1 MNAACDSLLVRAPVL
16 NRGLE
21 IVGYDLRLSAS
32 GVDALS
38 GHGLL
43 QLLAG
48 DSEQENF
55 FLRLPN
61 RFALTG
67 SGQVD
72 AEKPAAPATGRVVV
86 EMDPG
91 SQPVDALT
99 PQARKWK
106 AAGFGICLQRPYSA
120 PVSPETLDLAS
131 YFTVDGAELERDL
144 EKTCNRLRRHSAKQ
158 IAIGVETP
166 ALYDATRHA
175 GCDFFRGYFVTQP
188 SGEQARAI
196 APNYATIV
204 TLMQL
209 AQENA
214 PVAKIEQSLKRDAS
228 LSYKLLRYI
237 NSAGFGL
244 SCEIQSFRHAV
255 AVLGYQNLYRWLA
268 LLLVTAARQ
277 SASSA
282 LVTLAITRGRLAE
295 LIGEGS
301 FESQERDNLFI
312 VGAFSLLDVILRMPL
327 DAVLEQI
334 PLSDNIR
341 DALLRREGPYAPIL
355 SVVAATEAFNQPR
368 SRAQALELAELLGI
382 APQRL
387 NRAQLDALAW
397 AEGLAA

>member
-1 MNAACDSLLVRAPVL
+1 MNAISDSLLVRAPVL
-16 NRGLE
+16 NRSLE

-43 QLLAG
+43 QLLTG

-72 AEKPAAPATGRVVV
+72 ADKPAAPAIGRVVV
-86 EMDPG
+86 EMDPAT
-91 SQPVDALT
+91 QPGDALT

-106 AAGFGICLQRPYSA
+106 AAGYGICLQRPYST
-120 PVSPETLDLAS
+120 PVSSETLDLAS
-131 YFTVDGAELERDL
+131 HFTVDGAELELEL

-166 ALYDATRHA
+166 GLFNATHRA
-175 GCDFFRGYFVTQP
+175 GCDLFRGYFVTQP
-188 SGEQARAI
+188 SREQARAI

-214 PVAKIEQSLKRDAS
+214 PVAKIEQALKRDAT

-268 LLLVTAARQ
+268 LLLVTAARK
-277 SASSA
+277 SSSSA

-295 LIGEGS
+295 LIGEDS
-301 FESQERDNLFI
+301 FDPQERDNLFI
-312 VGAFSLLDVILRMPL
+312 VGAFSLLDVILKMPL
-327 DAVLEQI
+327 EAVLEHI
-334 PLSDNIR
+334 PLTENIR
-341 DALLRREGPYAPIL
+341 DALLRREGPYGSIL
-355 SVVAATEAFNQPR
+355 SVVAATEAFDQPQ
-368 SRAQALELAELLGI
+368 SRAQALQLADLLGM
-382 APQRL
+382 AAQQL

-397 AEGLAA
+397 AEGLGD